1 MEECEAVMSIP
12 PIATAAADIGC
23 EHVLPEL
30 CCSKIGIAFFHVK
43 PTERESGNSQKNNK
57 CDEEDYNLSVRW
69 GLRLLFR
76 ILDSQ

>member
-1 MEECEAVMSIP
+1 MEECEAVKSF
-12 PIATAAADIGC
+12 ATGTIGVFGA

-57 CDEEDYNLSVRW
+57 CDEEDYNLSVR
-69 GLRLLFR
+69 
-76 ILDSQ
+76 

>member
-1 MEECEAVMSIP
+1 MEECEAVKSLVTTT
-12 PIATAAADIGC
+12 ADTVAAA

-43 PTERESGNSQKNNK
+43 PTEPESGNSQKNKK
-57 CDEEDYNLSVRW
+57 CDREDCKLSVSW